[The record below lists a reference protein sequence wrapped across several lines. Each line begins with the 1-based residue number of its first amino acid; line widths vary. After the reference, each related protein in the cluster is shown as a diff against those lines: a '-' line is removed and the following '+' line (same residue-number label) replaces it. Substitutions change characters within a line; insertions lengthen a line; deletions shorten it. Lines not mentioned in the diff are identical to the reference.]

1 VIAAEE
7 TFDGTFP
14 FAPHYSEAPGF
25 RMHYIDEGVGPPIVC
40 LHGEPTWAYL
50 YRNFIGPLA
59 RTHRVIVPDHMG
71 FGKSETP
78 QDREYTLRTHVD
90 NLTALIDDLELTEIT
105 FVGQDWGGGMTGAY
119 TVRHPERVKRVCL
132 MNAFSGYGL
141 RGRDDVPPLNSSRW
155 FRWIADGYETG
166 RTEAVLTNLG
176 STVVDVMKIIGFEN
190 SSVIDDTW
198 IRAYSTAFSTPEEC
212 IGGLQFPLDIHLG
225 RVGEYLAEG
234 FGGVDALK
242 SKPAML
248 AVGMKDHAVPP
259 QTAIADFRA
268 LWPEG
273 PVVELPNAGHFCQ
286 EDAHETLVALIQQ
299 FVQMT
304 D

>member
-1 VIAAEE
+1 
-7 TFDGTFP
+7 
-14 FAPHYSEAPGF
+14 
-25 RMHYIDEGVGPPIVC
+25 
-40 LHGEPTWAYL
+40 
-50 YRNFIGPLA
+50 
-59 RTHRVIVPDHMG
+59 
-71 FGKSETP
+71 
-78 QDREYTLRTHVD
+78 
-90 NLTALIDDLELTEIT
+90 
-105 FVGQDWGGGMTGAY
+105 MTGAY

-132 MNAFSGYGL
+132 MNAFCGYGL

-198 IRAYSTAFSTPEEC
+198 IRAYSAAFSTPEEG

-234 FGGVDALK
+234 FGGVDALN

-299 FVQMT
+299 FV
-304 D
+304 